1 MCAYLVNG
9 PEKLENANKVRNFCS
24 LTKETLEAKNY
35 LWAEVLLKF
44 FDLGSLCYVPIDK
57 WAISRRYLRYS
68 LTSTSARWRS
78 NARDGGCWLN
88 RVGLKKSSRFNN
100 RNTKTDFFT
109 IKTGM
114 SNLEVILLCFP

>member
-1 MCAYLVNG
+1 MGRSIVEIY
-9 PEKLENANKVRNFCS
+9 
-24 LTKETLEAKNY
+24 
-35 LWAEVLLKF
+35 
-44 FDLGSLCYVPIDK
+44 DLGSLCYVPIDK
-57 WAISRRYLRYS
+57 LEITRRYLRYS

-78 NARDGGCWLN
+78 NARDVGCWGN

>member
-1 MCAYLVNG
+1 MGRSIVEIY
-9 PEKLENANKVRNFCS
+9 
-24 LTKETLEAKNY
+24 
-35 LWAEVLLKF
+35 
-44 FDLGSLCYVPIDK
+44 DLGSLCYVPIDK
-57 WAISRRYLRYS
+57 LAITRRYLRYS

-78 NARDGGCWLN
+78 NARDVGCWEN

-114 SNLEVILLCFP
+114 SNLEFILLCFP